1 MIEQMFIEF
10 LKSIFLGIVQG
21 ITEWL
26 PVSSTGHMILVDEF
40 LKFKASEAFMEMFMV
55 VIQLGSILAV
65 LVLYFNKLNPFSRS
79 KTTAERKQTINLWVK
94 VLIGVV
100 PAALIGFAL
109 DDWFDDNFYNFIVVA
124 IALIVY
130 GVAFILIE
138 RLRRKNNA
146 LQPKIQTVDEITYKD
161 ALAIGCFQVLSL
173 IPGTSRSGST
183 IIGGILCRVSRVA
196 ASEFSFFMAIPI
208 MLGAS
213 LLKVLKFFSEG
224 NTISANELLI
234 LLVSV
239 IVAFVVS
246 VISIKFLIDFVKKH
260 SFECFGWYRI
270 ALGIIVLSY
279 YFIRY

>member
-1 MIEQMFIEF
+1 MFIEF
-10 LKSIFLGIVQG
+10 LKSLFLGIVQG

-65 LVLYFNKLNPFSRS
+65 LVLYFHKLNPFSRT
-79 KTTAERKQTINLWVK
+79 KTTAEKKQTISLWMK
-94 VLIGVV
+94 VIIGVI
-100 PAALIGFAL
+100 PAAVMGLFL
-109 DDWFDDNFYNFIVVA
+109 DDWFDENFYNFTVVA

-130 GVAFILIE
+130 GVIFIIIE
-138 RLRRKNNA
+138 RIRGKNNV
-146 LQPKIQTVDEITYKD
+146 LQPKAQTVEEITYKD
-161 ALAIGCFQVLSL
+161 AFSIGCFQVLSL

-196 ASEFSFFMAIPI
+196 ASEFSFFMAIPV

-213 LLKVLKFFSEG
+213 LLKVLKFILDG
-224 NTISANELLI
+224 NSLAYTEIVI
-234 LLVSV
+234 MLVAV
-239 IVAFVVS
+239 IVAFIVS
-246 VISIKFLIDFVKKH
+246 LFSIKLLIDFVKKH

-270 ALGIIVLSY
+270 ALGIIVLAY
-279 YFIRY
+279 YFIKY

>member
-1 MIEQMFIEF
+1 MFIEF

-40 LKFKASEAFMEMFMV
+40 LKFKASDAFMEMFMV

-65 LVLYFNKLNPFSRS
+65 LVLYFNKLNPFSLT
-79 KTTAERKQTINLWVK
+79 KTKAERKQTVNLWLK
-94 VLIGVV
+94 VIIGVI
-100 PAALIGFAL
+100 PAAAIGLFL
-109 DDWFDDNFYNFIVVA
+109 DDWFDEHFYNFIVVA

-130 GVAFILIE
+130 GIVFILIE
-138 RLRRKNNA
+138 RIRNKNNT
-146 LQPKIQTVDEITYKD
+146 LQPKTETVDDITYRD
-161 ALAIGCFQVLSL
+161 AFAIGCFQVLSL

-196 ASEFSFFMAIPI
+196 ASEFSFFMAIPV

-213 LLKVLKFFSEG
+213 LLKVLKFILDG
-224 NTISANELLI
+224 NTLAYSEILI

-239 IVAFVVS
+239 AVAFAVS
-246 VISIKFLIDFVKKH
+246 LISIKFLIDFVKRH

-270 ALGIIVLSY
+270 ALGMIVLIY
-279 YFIRY
+279 YFVRY